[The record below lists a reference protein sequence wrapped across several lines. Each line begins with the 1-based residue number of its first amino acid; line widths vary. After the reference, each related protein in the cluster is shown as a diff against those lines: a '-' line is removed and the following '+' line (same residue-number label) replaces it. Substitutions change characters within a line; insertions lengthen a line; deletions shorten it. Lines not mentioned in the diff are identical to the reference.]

1 MLWLV
6 REAAMSEPRPKVM
19 SLGDHLDELRKRLW
33 LALLGPLPVVVVC
46 LLFGGDIL
54 QFLLTPLEAQ
64 LRAANLPVRLLAT
77 GPAETFGAYLKV
89 AIVAGLLLG
98 APWILAQLWLFVAP
112 GLYRHERRFA
122 YFLLPLS
129 GVLTV
134 ASAVFLYKA
143 LLPIMLRFFLVFGA
157 SIAPQRSPVA
167 PEPTPPLAGPI
178 PVLQGDPAEPAP
190 GSLWVNEALHELRVA
205 VPAGAAESAAA
216 SEAAGRS
223 SVRILGAPLSS
234 EGLIAQQYRVSEY
247 VNMLFTLGLVFALAF
262 QLPVAMLLAG
272 WVELVEAS
280 WLARWRRH
288 IAFGCAVAGAVLT
301 PADPISMFLLAI
313 PLYLLFELGLLLMRA
328 VPASRVA
335 GAREGPDAEA

>member
-1 MLWLV
+1 MGEQ
-6 REAAMSEPRPKVM
+6 RVM
-19 SLGDHLDELRKRLW
+19 SLGDHLDELRRRLW
-33 LALLGPLPVVVVC
+33 LALLGPLPIVVVC
-46 LLFGGDIL
+46 LVFGGDIL
-54 QFLLTPLEAQ
+54 QFLLAPLEAQ
-64 LRAANLPVRLLAT
+64 LKAANLPVRLLAT

-129 GVLTV
+129 ALLTV

-157 SIAPQRSPVA
+157 SIAPQRTVVA

-178 PVLQGDPAEPAP
+178 PVLEGDPAAPEPGAM
-190 GSLWVNEALHELRVA
+190 WVNETLHELRVA
-205 VPAGAAESAAA
+205 IAAGKEPAAAQENTAGAA
-216 SEAAGRS
+216 GRP
-223 SVRILGAPLSS
+223 VRILGAPLSS

-247 VNMLFTLGLVFALAF
+247 VNLLFTLGVVFALAF
-262 QLPVAMLLAG
+262 QLPVVMLLAG
-272 WVELVEAS
+272 WVQLVEPRS
-280 WLARWRRH
+280 LARWRRH
-288 IAFGCAVAGAVLT
+288 IAFGCAVAGAALT